1 MRRDHGEGALTEQS
15 GAVML
20 RRGLRLSEEAEGR
33 VFSRD
38 LRQMSVF
45 SLNGLSQ
52 EVLQQFARSIKC
64 PHLLIKV

>member
-1 MRRDHGEGALTEQS
+1 MTEQS

-52 EVLQQFARSIKC
+52 EVLQQFARNIQC